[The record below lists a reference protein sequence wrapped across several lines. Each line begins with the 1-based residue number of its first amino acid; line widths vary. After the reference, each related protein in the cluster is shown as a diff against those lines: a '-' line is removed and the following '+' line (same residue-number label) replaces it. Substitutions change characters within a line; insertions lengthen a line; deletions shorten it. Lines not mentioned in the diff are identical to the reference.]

1 MPSLKDFK
9 KKYGPW
15 ALVTGASSGIGLEFA
30 RQLAVL
36 GLNIILVAR
45 RKERLT
51 TLSTELK
58 NKHGV
63 ETKVVCAD
71 LSRDDFMDGV
81 QSATEDLK
89 VGLLI
94 NNAGFGT
101 TGDFVENDLSKEIKM
116 LHVNCRA
123 PLILAHYFG
132 KLMKERKQGGIIFS
146 SSIVAFT
153 AVPLW
158 SNYAAT
164 KSYDLLLAEGLSSEL
179 KDVGVDVLAL
189 CPGTTEAE
197 FQGIAGTKMLMPMK
211 VDLVVTTALKGLGK
225 RRVVIPGWF
234 NSLNVLSLKFQP
246 RSWSAKIFGAVIRY
260 AQIKVRKHE

>member
-1 MPSLKDFK
+1 MPRLKHFK

-15 ALVTGASSGIGLEFA
+15 VLVTGASSGIGLAFA
-30 RQLAVL
+30 KQLAAL

-45 RKERLT
+45 RKKRLSA
-51 TLSTELK
+51 LSTELK
-58 NKHGV
+58 TKHGV

-71 LSRDDFMDGV
+71 LSRDDFMNV
-81 QSATEDLK
+81 IQSATEALE

-101 TGDFVENDLSKEIKM
+101 TGHFVENELSREIKM

-132 KLMKERKQGGIIFS
+132 KLMKDRKKGGIIFS

-164 KSYDLLLAEGLSSEL
+164 KSYDLLLAEGLASEL

-197 FQGIAGTKMLMPMK
+197 FQETAGTKKIMPMSA
-211 VDLVVTTALKGLGK
+211 DIVVAAALKGLGRK
-225 RRVVIPGWF
+225 RVVIPGWF
-234 NSLNVLSLKFQP
+234 NTLNVLLIKLQP
-246 RSWSAKIFGAVIRY
+246 RSWSAKIFGAVIRSI
-260 AQIKVRKHE
+260 QKKVDNR